1 MLAMIISHKYKF
13 IFLKTRKTAG
23 TSIEIAL
30 SKFCGENDIVT
41 PISSYDEP
49 KRVEYGS
56 RGPQNYFVQ
65 YSRYSYKDWIQSSIE
80 RKKRQFFNHIPAYDV
95 RRWIGEEIWNSYY
108 KFCFERNPWDKA
120 ISLYS
125 FCLALSKKQI
135 SIEEFLWK
143 KVEIS
148 NLANYPIY
156 TIDNELVVD
165 RVCFF
170 ENLTQEIEDV
180 ARQLGLPEVPVLPE
194 AKVGFRKDK
203 RPYQEI
209 IGKKERELIQTLCQ
223 KEIDLF
229 GYAFDASSAHS
240 NRK

>member
-1 MLAMIISHKYKF
+1 MIISHKYKF
-13 IFLKTRKTAG
+13 IFLKTQKTAG

-30 SKFCGENDIVT
+30 SKYCCENDIIT

-56 RGPQNYFVQ
+56 RGPQNFLVP
-65 YSRYSYKDWIQSSIE
+65 YSRYSCRDWAKSLVE
-80 RKKRQFFNHIPAYDV
+80 RKRRRFYNHIPAFDV

-120 ISLYS
+120 VSLYS
-125 FCLALSKKQI
+125 FWTALSKSQI
-135 SIEEFLWK
+135 SFEEFLWEK
-143 KVEIS
+143 EVLS
-148 NLANYPIY
+148 NFSNYPIY
-156 TIDNELVVD
+156 TINNELVVE
-165 RVCFF
+165 RVCRF
-170 ENLTQEIEDV
+170 ENLNQEIKDI
-180 ARQLGLPEVPVLPE
+180 ALKIGLPGVPVLPK

-209 IGKKERELIQTLCQ
+209 IGEKERELIQSQCQ

-229 GYAFDASSAHS
+229 GYTFDASPPHS